1 MVVMLGRNRAR
12 SDMNGDHDGS
22 TPLPKHARS
31 SSWGGPEAR
40 AELRRI
46 ADDAR
51 LRTGFGVSIVDVLRG
66 DGFLEP
72 VAFAGPRVHE
82 TDMGQSY
89 PVSHMR
95 RVVQAGTSY
104 GKFVFL
110 AEEDMDAELQ
120 EAIRGHG
127 YVPLLPDSSAPDRW
141 RTLDMLVATLSD
153 PSGRTRALLHLDEP
167 LSGRRPEPQELWDIA
182 DSLEL
187 VLQSVMVTVDRE
199 ELTRQARLDETA
211 RSVVRAASRRLGGR
225 DLLVEVHPQLVAGFR
240 ANSLVVRLHGQ
251 PEDLQTGR
259 SSAAD
264 TPADLP
270 AALDAAIEA
279 ATRRAWTSRTVI
291 IAEPDRVWGDDELDR
306 SHREAVTDH
315 LAAHAA
321 SELLLVP
328 VGAGHDAM
336 GALVVVRDSREDRWT
351 ESESQAA
358 LGVGHDVGRALLSA
372 RAHEREQQLVV
383 ELQRLDEYRRQLIDT
398 VSHELKNPLGVI
410 LGHLELL
417 ESVTGLPTD
426 AETSLNAV
434 RRSAAR
440 ANAVVNDLLLL
451 SSVGNRD
458 FMVGF
463 PVDLGAVLT
472 EVCDDESLRATAQ
485 GVTLRIAPHADSLV
499 VAGQSEELRRLLANL
514 VSNAVKYSSAGS
526 SVNLSLEGGRDEVVF
541 TCADHGLGISEEDR
555 QQLFT
560 EFFRSTNPDALQRPG
575 TGLGLAIVARI
586 AARHG
591 GQLHVESELGVGTTF
606 QVHFPTEDSDG
617 PAEVSPT
624 HADEA
629 GKRRSNA
636 TLPPVGCTAHTRW

>member
-1 MVVMLGRNRAR
+1 
-12 SDMNGDHDGS
+12 MNDDHDGS
-22 TPLPKHARS
+22 PPLPERARS

-46 ADDAR
+46 AEDAR
-51 LRTGFGVSIVDVLRG
+51 LRAGFSVSIVDVLRG

-72 VAFAGPRVHE
+72 VAFAGPRVDE

-120 EAIRGHG
+120 DAIRGHG
-127 YVPLLPDSSAPDRW
+127 YVPIVPDSSAPDRW
-141 RTLDMLVATLSD
+141 RALDMLVATLTD

-167 LSGRRPEPQELWDIA
+167 LSGRRPGPQELWAIA

-187 VLQSVMVTVDRE
+187 VLQSVLVTVDRE
-199 ELTRQARLDETA
+199 ELTRRARLDETS
-211 RSVVRAASRRLGGR
+211 RSVVRATSRRLGGR
-225 DLLVEVHPQLVAGFR
+225 DLLAEVHPQLVAAFR
-240 ANSLVVRLHGQ
+240 ANSLVVRLYGQ

-259 SSAAD
+259 SSATA
-264 TPADLP
+264 LP

-279 ATRRAWTSRTVI
+279 ATRRAWMSRTVI

-306 SHREAVTDH
+306 NHREAMTDH
-315 LAAHAA
+315 LALHAA

-328 VGAGHDAM
+328 VGAGHEAM

-358 LGVGHDVGRALLSA
+358 PGVGHDVGRALLSA
-372 RAHEREQQLVV
+372 RAHEREQQLIV

-410 LGHLELL
+410 LGHLEML

-426 AETSLNAV
+426 AETSLSAL

-440 ANAVVNDLLLL
+440 ANAVVNDLLLM
-451 SSVGNRD
+451 SSVGD
-458 FMVGF
+458 QEFMVGF
-463 PVDLGAVLT
+463 PATLAPCLPRSATTSRWAPPRWASRCGSQPTPSRWSWPV
-472 EVCDDESLRATAQ
+472 RA
-485 GVTLRIAPHADSLV
+485 RSC
-499 VAGQSEELRRLLANL
+499 
-514 VSNAVKYSSAGS
+514 AGS
-526 SVNLSLEGGRDEVVF
+526 SQIWS
-541 TCADHGLGISEEDR
+541 
-555 QQLFT
+555 
-560 EFFRSTNPDALQRPG
+560 
-575 TGLGLAIVARI
+575 
-586 AARHG
+586 
-591 GQLHVESELGVGTTF
+591 
-606 QVHFPTEDSDG
+606 
-617 PAEVSPT
+617 
-624 HADEA
+624 
-629 GKRRSNA
+629 A
-636 TLPPVGCTAHTRW
+636 TR